1 MSSDGADKEES
12 SNTRIQ
18 MQSTK
23 EKEWNKWSSSEGKQ
37 SERERDKG
45 GGQADRLM
53 DVERKSKKG
62 KKMKIGSKRFRLKGQ
77 VYEQVKH
84 PVLEQEMCSR
94 IHLSHATN
102 IKTKYRRK
110 QKAAEQGRCALSHK
124 QENK

>member
-1 MSSDGADKEES
+1 MVQIKKNPATLGFRCRAQKKRNGINGVAVRES
-12 SNTRIQ
+12 RV
-18 MQSTK
+18 
-23 EKEWNKWSSSEGKQ
+23 
-37 SERERDKG
+37 RERDKG